1 MKKKILTGV
10 GVLVLVGVAA
20 FIGKV
25 LIDTFP
31 QKQHSPSENQQSNL
45 NTQQYPA
52 RQQGSELGV
61 YKVVETDADLLEAL
75 DYELGMNPDTVGWIQ
90 VPGTDINNSV
100 LQGHD
105 NTVYLKMNE
114 RRKPDIYG
122 AYALD
127 YECNVGTREETSR
140 NTVIYGHSDL
150 KDNPDGPRFSQLFR
164 FTDKTFARQT
174 PYIRFSTSE
183 AFMDWQV
190 FAVFYPNVS
199 MNYIK
204 VNMTG
209 DELVKLAQDAM
220 DQSIYDYGITVG
232 PNDKIITLST
242 CTMEYGANDINHRFV
257 IMAKLVEENQEKSPT
272 AKFEINEENVP
283 NSLKEQWQQEK

>member
-10 GVLVLVGVAA
+10 GVLVLVGAAA
-20 FIGKV
+20 FIGKT
-25 LIDTFP
+25 LIDAFP
-31 QKQHSPSENQQSNL
+31 QQQQTPSENQQPAPNA
-45 NTQQYPA
+45 QQYPA
-52 RQQGSELGV
+52 GQQGGELGV
-61 YKVVETDADLLEAL
+61 YREVKTDADLLEAL
-75 DYELGMNPDTVGWIQ
+75 DYEVGMNSDTIGWIQ

-114 RRKPDIYG
+114 RRKPDMYG

-127 YECNVGTREETSR
+127 YECNVGTREVMSP

-164 FTDKTFARQT
+164 FTDKTFAHQT

-183 AFMDWQV
+183 EFMDWQV

-209 DELVKLAQDAM
+209 DELVKLAQAAM
-220 DQSIYDYGITVG
+220 EQSIYDYGIKVG

-242 CTMEYGANDINHRFV
+242 CTMEYGVNDVSHRFV
-257 IMAKLVEENQEKSPT
+257 IMAKLAGKNEEKSPT
-272 AKFEINEENVP
+272 AMFEINEENVP
-283 NSLKEQWQQEK
+283 ESLKEQWQQKK